1 MNTGRSWGKDDYFIC
16 GCPLPVVSKGIW
28 SGDNPLNCIFP
39 VLILQ
44 LIMGIFLSKAVYFIL
59 RPLRQSKYICS
70 ALGGILLGPSFIG
83 VNGKIRE
90 VLFPPNETGV
100 FNTFATIGT
109 MYSFFIIA
117 LKVDMTMLFRISKS
131 AWTIGLAGTI
141 LPWVTV
147 LSLFYTQ
154 LNYLPAGLHPKVIT
168 FFVSANVSLTY
179 FPMVGYAL
187 GELNLKT
194 SELGHLA
201 MSSALVTEVLQWF
214 FVYVLAAYK
223 QTNLEQAIETCV
235 SSTIVVLFTIYA
247 IRPALISVIKR
258 TPEGT
263 EVDEVYVYIDEPT
276 FAVLV
281 FSSLAITSIIAPL
294 TEMLYKPEI
303 PLDPSKKYRRLK
315 TIHSTPRTSELRV
328 ISCVHNEENVHSL
341 INLLEASN
349 PTELSPICAYV
360 IHLVE
365 LTGRTAPLLIPYNA
379 KMKRVSKLTS
389 SAGSDH
395 ILRAF
400 ENYSKNS
407 NGPVIVQLF
416 TMIVPYKTM
425 HDDICRLAL
434 DKQTPLIIVP
444 YHENLRHIQGS
455 RVATSIRAFN
465 TNLQMH
471 APCTVG
477 ILVDKGSRHM
487 NSSQFSYNVV
497 VIFIGGED
505 DRQALGYAMRMSG
518 HSDVSLT
525 ILRITLH
532 LKKEI
537 ESEEKHKGKRKGK
550 GKSNNNSKDKDKNKD
565 EEVDE
570 EMEMLMD
577 EVLYDEFKIKNL
589 GNACVACREVEAENS
604 AQVMDA
610 IRSLD
615 KNYDLVMVGL
625 NRHQALE
632 LGDIEMPHNDAKNIE
647 DLGMIG
653 DVLVSS
659 DFSMGWLSLLV
670 LHHCGAPNH
679 VRT

>member
-1 MNTGRSWGKDDYFIC
+1 MNTGRTWGKDDYFIC

-44 LIMGIFLSKAVYFIL
+44 LIMGIFLSKVVYFIL
-59 RPLRQSKYICS
+59 RPLRQSKCICS
-70 ALGGILLGPSFIG
+70 VLGGILLGPSFIG

-100 FNTFATIGT
+100 FNTFATIA
-109 MYSFFIIA
+109 S
-117 LKVDMTMLFRISKS
+117 
-131 AWTIGLAGTI
+131 
-141 LPWVTV
+141 
-147 LSLFYTQ
+147 
-154 LNYLPAGLHPKVIT
+154 
-168 FFVSANVSLTY
+168 
-179 FPMVGYAL
+179 
-187 GELNLKT
+187 
-194 SELGHLA
+194 
-201 MSSALVTEVLQWF
+201 
-214 FVYVLAAYK
+214 K

-263 EVDEVYVYIDEPT
+263 EVDEVYVVLILVGVLFMGFITDFTGSSIIYGPLILGYVIPDGPPLAFKLRPTYAFVLGLLMNSKGIVEMIVYFRLKKVHYIDEPT

-303 PLDPSKKYRRLK
+303 PLDSSKKYRRLK
-315 TIHSTPRTSELRV
+315 TIHTTPRTSELRV

-416 TMIVPYKTM
+416 TMIVPYKSM

-444 YHENLRHIQGS
+444 YHENLRHIQGN

-477 ILVDKGSRHM
+477 ILVDRGSRHM

-550 GKSNNNSKDKDKNKD
+550 GKGKSNNNSNNNSKDKDKNKD

-653 DVLVSS
+653 DVLVLS

>member
-1 MNTGRSWGKDDYFIC
+1 M
-16 GCPLPVVSKGIW
+16 
-28 SGDNPLNCIFP
+28 
-39 VLILQ
+39 LQ
-44 LIMGIFLSKAVYFIL
+44 
-59 RPLRQSKYICS
+59 
-70 ALGGILLGPSFIG
+70 
-83 VNGKIRE
+83 
-90 VLFPPNETGV
+90 
-100 FNTFATIGT
+100 
-109 MYSFFIIA
+109 
-117 LKVDMTMLFRISKS
+117 
-131 AWTIGLAGTI
+131 
-141 LPWVTV
+141 
-147 LSLFYTQ
+147 
-154 LNYLPAGLHPKVIT
+154 
-168 FFVSANVSLTY
+168 
-179 FPMVGYAL
+179 
-187 GELNLKT
+187 
-194 SELGHLA
+194 
-201 MSSALVTEVLQWF
+201 
-214 FVYVLAAYK
+214 
-223 QTNLEQAIETCV
+223 
-235 SSTIVVLFTIYA
+235 
-247 IRPALISVIKR
+247 
-258 TPEGT
+258 
-263 EVDEVYVYIDEPT
+263 YIDEPT
-276 FAVLV
+276 YTVLV

-303 PLDPSKKYRRLK
+303 PLDSSKKYRRLK
-315 TIHSTPRTSELRV
+315 TIHTTPCTSELRV

-425 HDDICRLAL
+425 HDDICRFAL

-444 YHENLRHIQGS
+444 YHENLRHIQGN

-477 ILVDKGSRHM
+477 ILVDRGSHHM

-577 EVLYDEFKIKNL
+577 EVLYDEFKIQNL

-632 LGDIEMPHNDAKNIE
+632 LGDIEMPHNDARNIE

>member
-1 MNTGRSWGKDDYFIC
+1 MNTGRTWGKDDYFIC

-44 LIMGIFLSKAVYFIL
+44 LIMGIFLSKVVYFIL
-59 RPLRQSKYICS
+59 RPLRQSKCICS
-70 ALGGILLGPSFIG
+70 VLGGILLGPSFIG

-109 MYSFFIIA
+109 
-117 LKVDMTMLFRISKS
+117 
-131 AWTIGLAGTI
+131 I

-154 LNYLPAGLHPKVIT
+154 LNYLPAGLHPK
-168 FFVSANVSLTY
+168 
-179 FPMVGYAL
+179 
-187 GELNLKT
+187 
-194 SELGHLA
+194 
-201 MSSALVTEVLQWF
+201 SS
-214 FVYVLAAYK
+214 K

-263 EVDEVYVYIDEPT
+263 EVDEVYVVLILVGVLFMGFITDFTGSSIIYGPLILGYVIPDGPPLGSILVEKTECFVSEILLPLFFLRVGFELDLCSIQNWRVSLIFMFILFMGYFAKFLGVFLASLAFKLRPTYAFVLGLLMNSKGIVEMIVYFRLKKVHYIDEPT

-303 PLDPSKKYRRLK
+303 PLDSSKKYRRLK
-315 TIHSTPRTSELRV
+315 TIHTTPRTSELRV

-389 SAGSDH
+389 SAGSESH
-395 ILRAF
+395 FA
-400 ENYSKNS
+400 
-407 NGPVIVQLF
+407 
-416 TMIVPYKTM
+416 
-425 HDDICRLAL
+425 LAL

-444 YHENLRHIQGS
+444 YHENLRHIQGN

-477 ILVDKGSRHM
+477 ILVDRGSRHM

-505 DRQALGYAMRMSG
+505 DRQALGKKLRARKNTKAS
-518 HSDVSLT
+518 VKAKAREKAIT
-525 ILRITLH
+525 IAITIGQGQ
-532 LKKEI
+532 KIKT
-537 ESEEKHKGKRKGK
+537 K
-550 GKSNNNSKDKDKNKD
+550 
-565 EEVDE
+565 EVDE

-653 DVLVSS
+653 DVLVLS